1 MPNKDIGK
9 KIKDLREFKKISLP
23 ELAERAKLNADLLTQ
38 IETGGTLPS
47 LAPLIRIAR
56 VLGVR
61 LGTFLDDSDITG
73 PVVKRSDK
81 HTAGVSFSGEN
92 SNLHTHMEFFPL
104 AGDKS
109 DRHMEPFIIDLY
121 PLKQSNYL
129 LSTHEGEEFIYVLSG
144 EIEIYYGKD
153 SYQLKEGDSIYYDSI
168 IEHHVHALPG
178 KTAKILA
185 VVYAPY

>member
-9 KIKDLREFKKISLP
+9 KIRELREFKNISLA
-23 ELAERAKLNADLLTQ
+23 ELAERARLNIDIMTQ

-61 LGTFLDDSDITG
+61 LGTFLDDSDIIG

-81 HTAGVSFSGEN
+81 HNAGVSFSGEK
-92 SNLHTHMEFFPL
+92 SNLHTHMTFFPL
-104 AGDKS
+104 AEDKS
-109 DRHMEPFIIDLY
+109 GRHMEPFIIDIY
-121 PLKQSNYL
+121 PLEESEYL

-144 EIEIYYGKD
+144 EIEINYGKD
-153 SYQLKEGDSIYYDSI
+153 RYQLKEGDSIYYDSI